1 MQLIIDKIGKIE
13 HAELNINGLTVIAG
27 KNDTGKSTVGK
38 VLYALIKS
46 LSRYNSFFKNTQ
58 LNKIKQNL
66 ILPLLQKITVSV
78 KVADDLLVQVATLLD
93 DLRFT
98 KTLDITKH
106 KHFSQDD
113 IIALLKKIRTEIGSK
128 EIVEDI
134 DKIFAALEAMSQA
147 SEEEKYRETFLFD
160 LQRIFC
166 EEINNS
172 KYHERGVIQLLNEEG
187 PFLSASIE
195 QNQILDLACNFF
207 KARGVFGKVLYIETP
222 FVLERIFALDKPNW
236 LDLLNAF
243 NEKEQPTQAVSGLLG
258 SVSVNTELLQFIQD
272 NIFHTARFSFDK
284 EQRSL
289 CYQVDEEATRLLLP
303 NVACGIKSFGLLF
316 SLLQKNLLTKDTL
329 LVLDE
334 PENHLHPEFQI
345 KYAQMIALLVKEG
358 FSVVLTSHS
367 PTFIQA
373 LFAYS
378 QKYQIEKK
386 TSYYLAEQIENQN
399 YSRFANVSNEVEKI
413 TDNLVSPMD
422 KLFLGV

>member
-13 HAELNINGLTVIAG
+13 HVALDVNGLTVIAG

-46 LSRYNSFFKNTQ
+46 LNRYNSFFSRTQ
-58 LNKIKQNL
+58 LSKIKQNL
-66 ILPLLQKITVSV
+66 ILPLLQKITMSGEI
-78 KVADDLLVQVATLLD
+78 KDELLVQVATLLD
-93 DLRFT
+93 DLRSSG
-98 KTLDITKH
+98 H
-106 KHFSQDD
+106 EENPRPKHFS
-113 IIALLKKIRTEIGSK
+113 R
-128 EIVEDI
+128 EDI
-134 DKIFAALEAMSQA
+134 SKLLNEIKTKITSVELLQKIEDVFRAFTEMDQKRDD
-147 SEEEKYRETFLFD
+147 EKYRETFLVD
-160 LQRIFC
+160 LQSIFC
-166 EEINNS
+166 DEINNS
-172 KYHERGVIQLLNEEG
+172 KYHEQGSIQLLNQEG
-187 PFLSASIE
+187 PFLTASLA
-195 QNQILDLACNFF
+195 QNQITALTCNFL
-207 KARGVFGKVLYIETP
+207 KARSVFGKVLYIETP
-222 FVLERIFALDKPNW
+222 FVFEDILAVHKPNW
-236 LDLLNAF
+236 LEVWLAVKGKDAEKQSAADLL
-243 NEKEQPTQAVSGLLG
+243 GD
-258 SVSVNTELLQFIQD
+258 VSVNTELLQFIQN
-272 NIFHTARFSFDK
+272 NIFHKARFGFDK
-284 EQRSL
+284 ERRSW